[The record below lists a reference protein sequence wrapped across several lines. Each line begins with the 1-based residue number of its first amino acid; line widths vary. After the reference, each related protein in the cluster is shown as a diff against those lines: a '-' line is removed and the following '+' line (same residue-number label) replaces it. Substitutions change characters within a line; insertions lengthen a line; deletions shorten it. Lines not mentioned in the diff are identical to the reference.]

1 MTPTIIITN
10 DFTESSHNAIDYTCK
25 LIGDSKINV
34 QIVHIYNMPVN
45 YTSDAVALA
54 SLKDHYDNCQDCL
67 DRDVERATEH
77 YPHINIQ
84 GKTIVGGLIESLRN
98 LIDDVSPEI
107 IVMGAVSDYEDLWM
121 WDSELLNSLT
131 SLSVPVLIVP
141 AHVQYSPIANI
152 GFACDYRTVLAS
164 RQLSFLKWLIGH
176 TKAGLHVVHVSTT
189 KLEASAVEKENE
201 AILQDLLSDIDTQY
215 YGIEDPH
222 IIESIAQ
229 FVKEHHLDFL
239 VVIPHS
245 HGVWYNIFH
254 QSHTKQLAKLNHIP
268 ILALHD

>member
-25 LIGDSKINV
+25 LIGDSKINI
-34 QIVHIYNMPVN
+34 QILHIYTMPVS
-45 YTSDAVALA
+45 YASDAVALS
-54 SLKDHYDNCQDCL
+54 SLKDDYDNCQDSL
-67 DRDVERATEH
+67 DNDVARAKEK
-77 YPHINIQ
+77 YPNINIT
-84 GKTIVGGLIESLRN
+84 GKTVAGGLIETLRN
-98 LIDDVSPEI
+98 QIDDVKPEI

-131 SLSVPVLIVP
+131 SLAVPVLIVP
-141 AHVQYSPIANI
+141 GHVQYSAITNI

-164 RQLSFLKWLIGH
+164 RQLSFLKWLVRH
-176 TKAGLHVVHVSTT
+176 TKAGLQVVHVSTK
-189 KLEASAVEKENE
+189 KLVENAVEKENE
-201 AILQDLLSDIDTQY
+201 AILQDLLEDINPQY

-222 IIESIAQ
+222 VIESIAH
-229 FVKEHHLDFL
+229 FVKEHNLDFL
-239 VVIPHS
+239 VVVPHS

-254 QSHTKQLAKLNHIP
+254 QSHTKQLAKLNNMP